1 MNVVLFF
8 VILTLIGG
16 SQFSNGENLN
26 CELRQADFGSFW
38 GWIYSCDVIAFE
50 NPNDDKVITGYTGIH
65 QPMKNHNDIKAIFIH
80 DTNVIFI
87 PAHLG
92 QSLSIIALNMYKTSV
107 IEIKSKDF
115 QYMPDLE
122 YISFWTNKLTNL
134 PSDVFSTL
142 PKLKTIYLSTNQ
154 IEELPVGLFSNNQNL
169 IHIYLHENKLKNIG
183 TGMFDGLT
191 KLIAFDTRNNNCI
204 NKYYGGTSEILQL
217 KHDIKTICKYPFESL
232 DVKLNV
238 IMKQLLKVLEEQQK
252 NRNEIYKYG
261 ILNGPHKNSN

>member
-1 MNVVLFF
+1 MNFVPFI

-26 CELRQADFGSFW
+26 CELWQAGYGSYW
-38 GWIYSCDVIAFE
+38 GYIYSCDVRSFG
-50 NPNDDKVITGYTGIH
+50 NPNDDKIITGYTGIH
-65 QPMKNHNDIKAIFIH
+65 KPMKNHNDIKAIFIH

-87 PAHLG
+87 PANLG
-92 QSLSIIALNMYKTSV
+92 QNLSLIALNMYKTSLF
-107 IEIKSKDF
+107 EIKSKDF
-115 QYMPDLE
+115 QHMPDLE

-134 PSDVFSTL
+134 PADVFSTL

-154 IEELPVGLFSNNQNL
+154 IEELPVGLFSNNLNL
-169 IHIYLHENKLKNIG
+169 IHIYLHENKIKHIG

-191 KLIAFDTRNNNCI
+191 KLIAVDTRKNNCL
-204 NKYYGGTSEILQL
+204 NHYNEGTARILQL
-217 KHDIKTICKYPFESL
+217 KHDIKTICKYPFEAL

-252 NRNEIYKYG
+252 NRNDIYKYG
-261 ILNGPHKNSN
+261 ILNGPQKNSI